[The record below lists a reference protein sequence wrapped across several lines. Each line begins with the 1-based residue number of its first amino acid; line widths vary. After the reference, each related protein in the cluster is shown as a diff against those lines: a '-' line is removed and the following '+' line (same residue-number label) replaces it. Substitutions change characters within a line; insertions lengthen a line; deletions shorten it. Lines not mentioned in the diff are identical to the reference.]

1 MQYALLIYGPSS
13 NEAPSPIDRAIDGPI
28 AAVLSR
34 PNVTGWARLHEGET
48 ATTVRGTEAGLR
60 LTDGPFVETKELLL
74 GLIMVEADNLD
85 DALAVAQELEE
96 ARTVGGAIEVRP
108 VREGLLGGA

>member
-13 NEAPSPIDRAIDGPI
+13 SEPVAQIDGPI
-28 AAVLSR
+28 AAILVR
-34 PNVTGWARLHEGET
+34 PTVTGWVRLHAGET
-48 ATTVRGTEAGLR
+48 ATTVRGTESGSL
-60 LTDGPFVETKELLL
+60 LTDGPFIETKELLL

-85 DALAVAQELEE
+85 AALALAQELEE